1 MPNYVPNIDSEL
13 ADCLEI
19 IYDILDSLEDVR
31 LALEKGQNPD
41 FFLWPNL
48 GFDPM
53 KTIGKYC

>member
-1 MPNYVPNIDSEL
+1 MTPVPSIDLEL

-19 IYDILDSLEDVR
+19 LYEILDSLEELR
-31 LALEKGQNPD
+31 IAFEKGRKPD

-53 KTIGKYC
+53 KTIGKYR

>member
-1 MPNYVPNIDSEL
+1 MPNYVPTIDSEL
-13 ADCLEI
+13 ANCLEI

-31 LALEKGQNPD
+31 LALEKGRHPN

-53 KTIGKYC
+53 KTIGKYR